1 MSLPKIDQPMFQI
14 EIPSLKKKYP
24 YRPFLVKE
32 EKILLMAKD
41 SGEESDILS
50 SIKQVVNNCCLDP
63 TLNINTL
70 SIFDLEY
77 IFIKLRMNSVD
88 NQIDVTYIDDED
100 EKDYNFK
107 IDLNDVKINF
117 PENNDNNIKIT
128 NTSGIIMKYPEAG
141 LYDDKEFLNI
151 QDEYFFN
158 LILKCIDKIYMNES
172 VYESKDYTTQ
182 QLSEFLEN
190 LDLKTFQKIKDF
202 LEKTPKLNY
211 EINYKNSLGNDKKI
225 VLSSLNDFF
234 MLG

>member
-1 MSLPKIDQPMFQI
+1 MNLPKIEQPIFQI
-14 EIPSLKKKYP
+14 EIPSLQKKYS

-41 SGEESDILS
+41 SGDETDILQ
-50 SIKQVVNNCCLDP
+50 SIKQVVNNCCLEP

-70 SIFDLEY
+70 AIFDLEY

-88 NQIDVTYIDDED
+88 NEIEVTYIDDED
-100 EKDYNFK
+100 DKEYNFK
-107 IDLNDVKINF
+107 IDLNNVKILF
-117 PENNDNNIKIT
+117 PEKNDKTIKVTNNT
-128 NTSGIIMKYPEAG
+128 GLIMKYPEAG

-151 QDEYFFN
+151 QDDYFFN
-158 LILKCIDKIYMNES
+158 LIVKCIDKIYVNES
-172 VYESKDYTTQ
+172 VYEAKDYTNE

-190 LDLKTFQKIKDF
+190 LDLKSFEKIKIF
-202 LEKTPKLNY
+202 LENTPKLNY
-211 EINYKNSLGNDKKI
+211 EINYKNSLGNDRKI